1 MFKVRSSSEVCRL
14 SRLANRRAIA
24 KVSNMAAL
32 EQERVVQDIE
42 KLSRDWAAVKRGDSR
57 EVSLEEVV
65 RSLNILRAKLAGF
78 RQRVLPLYN
87 AAKLL
92 TDRAMS
98 TAGAVKAWEDL
109 HYNYS
114 VVLQRWIRMP
124 KIEPEIDAVIEEL
137 RPILSDLEAKS
148 DQQYRSYK
156 ETEHL
161 LSSPANT
168 QGLQD
173 SIKEAESG
181 ELPVFE
187 SFKD

>member
-1 MFKVRSSSEVCRL
+1 
-14 SRLANRRAIA
+14 
-24 KVSNMAAL
+24 
-32 EQERVVQDIE
+32 
-42 KLSRDWAAVKRGDSR
+42 
-57 EVSLEEVV
+57 
-65 RSLNILRAKLAGF
+65 
-78 RQRVLPLYN
+78 
-87 AAKLL
+87 
-92 TDRAMS
+92 
-98 TAGAVKAWEDL
+98 
-109 HYNYS
+109 
-114 VVLQRWIRMP
+114 MP

-168 QGLQD
+168 QELQD

-187 SFKD
+187 SFKDLIGSLRAPK